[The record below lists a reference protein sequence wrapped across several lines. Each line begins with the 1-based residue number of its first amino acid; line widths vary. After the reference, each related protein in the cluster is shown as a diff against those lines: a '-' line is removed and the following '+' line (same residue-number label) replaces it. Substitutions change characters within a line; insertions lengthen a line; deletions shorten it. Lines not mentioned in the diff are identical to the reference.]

1 MKLKLTDNLFLKL
14 LSLLIAIVL
23 WLAVVNISDAEGTES
38 FPLGVALINTDVI
51 TENGKVFRVESNTD
65 TVRITVRARRSVLND
80 LKQSDFTLTAD
91 MKNDLKYNSLIG
103 IRVQCK
109 NKNINVD
116 EDVTLDRYNVQV
128 SIEDSATEQFPVI
141 VRHNG
146 EPANGLVVGSL
157 IPEQTVIKITG
168 PVSMIEKIKLVE
180 ALVDVTGLPG
190 NAVKTCTLNLYDG
203 ADNPIDTKY
212 LNFVG
217 KSDGIDVTV
226 SLLNTK
232 TVPLKFNYSGTP
244 AENYEIT
251 GITCKPETIDIAGT
265 SDVLKGI
272 SRLEISESAV
282 NVDGIDDELQLVVDV
297 TQYLP
302 SGIIL
307 KDEETAS
314 VLVMVEVEYVE
325 PVEEEEDEEKEET
338 EETDKDST
346 TTKPSTKP
354 STDSEDNKVDTDTGK
369 DDNSNP
375 ETQKPETDN
384 IAKDETTKGDTSAD
398 TGKQEN
404 QGTIN
409 NETESGEGVKT
420 ESNS

>member
-23 WLAVVNISDAEGTES
+23 WLAVVNISDAEGTKS
-38 FPLGVALINTDVI
+38 FPLGVALINTEVI

-65 TVRITVRARRSVLND
+65 TVGITVRARRSVLNE

-109 NKNINVD
+109 NKNIDVN

-168 PVSMIEKIKLVE
+168 PVSIIEKIKLVE

-203 ADNPIDTKY
+203 AENPIDTKY

-232 TVPLKFNYSGTP
+232 IVPLKFNYSGTP
-244 AENYEIT
+244 AENYEIKN
-251 GITCKPETIDIAGT
+251 ISCKPEMVEIAGT
-265 SDVLKGI
+265 SDVLAGI
-272 SRLEISESAV
+272 SRLEISGDAV
-282 NVDGIDDELQLVVDV
+282 NVEGINDELQLVVDI
-297 TQYLP
+297 TQHLP

-325 PVEEEEDEEKEET
+325 PVEEDEET
-338 EETDKDST
+338 EEDKEESDKEST
-346 TTKPSTKP
+346 TDKPSTKP
-354 STDSEDNKVDTDTGK
+354 STDSGDKVESDT
-369 DDNSNP
+369 
-375 ETQKPETDN
+375 ETQKPET
-384 IAKDETTKGDTSAD
+384 E
-398 TGKQEN
+398 
-404 QGTIN
+404 GTDQN
-409 NETESGEGVKT
+409 NTNNNGTESGGNVKT

>member
-23 WLAVVNISDAEGTES
+23 WLAVVNISDAEGTKS
-38 FPLGVALINTDVI
+38 FPLGVALINTEVI

-65 TVRITVRARRSVLND
+65 TVGITVRARRSVLNE

-109 NKNINVD
+109 NKNIDVN

-168 PVSMIEKIKLVE
+168 PVSIIEKIKLVE

-232 TVPLKFNYSGTP
+232 IVPLKFNYSGTP
-244 AENYEIT
+244 AENYEIKN
-251 GITCKPETIDIAGT
+251 ISCKPEMVEIAGT
-265 SDVLKGI
+265 SDVLAGI
-272 SRLEISESAV
+272 SRLEISGDAV
-282 NVDGIDDELQLVVDV
+282 NVEGINDELQLVVDI
-297 TQYLP
+297 TQHLP

-325 PVEEEEDEEKEET
+325 PVEEEEET
-338 EETDKDST
+338 EEDKEESDKEST
-346 TTKPSTKP
+346 TDKPSTKP
-354 STDSEDNKVDTDTGK
+354 STDSGDKVESDT
-369 DDNSNP
+369 
-375 ETQKPETDN
+375 ETQKPET
-384 IAKDETTKGDTSAD
+384 E
-398 TGKQEN
+398 
-404 QGTIN
+404 GTDQN
-409 NETESGEGVKT
+409 NTNNNGTESGGNVKT

>member
-14 LSLLIAIVL
+14 LSLVLAVVL

-38 FPLGVALINTDVI
+38 FPLGVALVNTDVI

-65 TVRITVRARRSVLND
+65 TVRVTVRARRSVLDD

-141 VRHNG
+141 VRYTG

-157 IPEQTVIKITG
+157 TPEQTVIKITG
-168 PVSMIEKIKLVE
+168 PVSIVERIKLVE

-190 NAVKTCTLNLYDG
+190 NATKTCALNLYDG
-203 ADNPIDTKY
+203 ADNAIDTKY

-217 KSDGIDVTV
+217 KGDGIDVTV

-251 GITCKPETIDIAGT
+251 EITCKPETVDIAGT
-265 SDVLKGI
+265 SDVLAGI

-282 NVDGIDDELQLVVDV
+282 DVEGIDEELQLVVDI

-307 KDEETAS
+307 KDEESAS

-325 PVEEEEDEEKEET
+325 PVEEEEDEDQQEESDKEES
-338 EETDKDST
+338 DKESA

-354 STDSEDNKVDTDTGK
+354 STDSEDKK
-369 DDNSNP
+369 PSDDQNNSNDKV
-375 ETQKPETDN
+375 EN
-384 IAKDETTKGDTSAD
+384 DTENSNGTSD
-398 TGKQEN
+398 EN
-404 QGTIN
+404 QGTADSSVITN
-409 NETESGEGVKT
+409 NNGTESGESVKT

>member
-23 WLAVVNISDAEGTES
+23 WLAVVNISDAEGTKS
-38 FPLGVALINTDVI
+38 FPLGVALINTEVI

-65 TVRITVRARRSVLND
+65 TVGITVRARRSVLNE

-109 NKNINVD
+109 NRNIDVN

-141 VRHNG
+141 VRYNG
-146 EPANGLVVGSL
+146 EPASGLVVGSL

-168 PVSMIEKIKLVE
+168 PVSIIEKIKLVE

-232 TVPLKFNYSGTP
+232 IVPLKFNYSGTP
-244 AENYEIT
+244 AENYEIKN
-251 GITCKPETIDIAGT
+251 ISCKPEMVEIAGT
-265 SDVLKGI
+265 SDVLAGI
-272 SRLEISESAV
+272 SRLEISGDAV
-282 NVDGIDDELQLVVDV
+282 NVEGINDELQLVVDI
-297 TQYLP
+297 TQHLP

-325 PVEEEEDEEKEET
+325 PVEEEEDTE
-338 EETDKDST
+338 EETDKKPSEDQNSSDDKADADTESSNDT
-346 TTKPSTKP
+346 TTDTTK
-354 STDSEDNKVDTDTGK
+354 
-369 DDNSNP
+369 P
-375 ETQKPETDN
+375 ETQKPETDTTDK
-384 IAKDETTKGDTSAD
+384 KDSTTGTDT
-398 TGKQEN
+398 
-404 QGTIN
+404 QGNMNN
-409 NETESGEGVKT
+409 NETESGESVKT